1 MYNENKGRRIACAVR
16 LDRVIPVLAA
26 TASIGLA
33 APALAAGTPA
43 GTIIDN
49 VATASY
55 TPPGG
60 GPNVSVPSNTVSL
73 TVDELLDVAVA
84 SADPGDIIATPAA
97 TNQVTSFTVTNTGN
111 GSEAFTLS
119 ANGANG
125 GDDFDPVISSII
137 LDSNGNGVYD
147 PGIDTAYNAGVNN
160 PVLTPD
166 VSVRVFVLASIPAGA
181 TDTQRGEV
189 KLAAVAATGSGA
201 PGTSFAGVGQGGGDA
216 VVGTTGADG
225 DDNGFYRVSA
235 ASVAIVKSATVADI
249 WGGTEAVPGSTI
261 TYTLVATTSGSGTL
275 TNLAIND
282 LIPTGTTYAPGTI
295 TFQGAPVTDAGDADP
310 GEFNGT
316 GLIVRLGNLA
326 GGQTRTATFQ
336 VKID

>member
-1 MYNENKGRRIACAVR
+1 M
-16 LDRVIPVLAA
+16 PFLAA
-26 TASIGLA
+26 AAGIGLSA
-33 APALAAGTPA
+33 QAVAAGTPA

-55 TPPGG
+55 TPSGG

-73 TVDELLDVAVA
+73 TVDELLDVTVA
-84 SADPGDIIATPAA
+84 SADPGDIIAAPAA

-119 ANGANG
+119 GNGANG
-125 GDDFDPVISSII
+125 GDDFDPAITSIV

-147 PGIDTAYNAGVNN
+147 PGTDAVYNAGVND

-166 VSVRVFVLASIPAGA
+166 ASVRVFVLASIPAGA
-181 TDTQRGEV
+181 TDTQRGEI
-189 KLAAVAATGSGA
+189 KLAAVAKTGSGT
-201 PGTSFAGVGQGGGDA
+201 PGTSFPGAGQGGGDA
-216 VVGTTGADG
+216 VVGATGADG
-225 DDNGFYRVSA
+225 DDNGFYRITA
-235 ASVAIVKSATVADI
+235 ANVAIVKSASVADI

-261 TYTLVATTSGSGTL
+261 TYTLVATTTGSGSL

-282 LIPTGTTYAPGTI
+282 VIPTGTTYKPASI
-295 TFQGAPVTDAGDADP
+295 TLQGSSMTDAGDADA

-316 GLIVRLGNLA
+316 GFIVRLGDLSGNQA
-326 GGQTRTATFQ
+326 RTVTFK
-336 VKID
+336 VL